1 MDTKVKNMAYW
12 KAKNGIVTDT
22 PIPGISHTSDGNE
35 KDGRSPSSAFQQ
47 KQAHGELR
55 KFIEG
60 KETKE
65 TKETKKPI
73 AGTGGAGKTGKAV
86 RTKIIDGVKHV
97 WDAFKNMWVKG

>member
-47 KQAHGELR
+47 KRIHIKKE

-60 KETKE
+60 EENKPT
-65 TKETKKPI
+65 KPI
-73 AGTGGAGKTGKAV
+73 AGTGGAGKTAKNV
-86 RTKIIDGVKHV
+86 RTKI
-97 WDAFKNMWVKG
+97 VKGIKYIWNKVKDTWEKA

>member
-47 KQAHGELR
+47 KEIHIKKE
-55 KFIEG
+55 KFIAGE
-60 KETKE
+60 EPTKPTE
-65 TKETKKPI
+65 STKPI
-73 AGTGGAGKTGKAV
+73 AGTGGAGKTAKNV
-86 RTKIIDGVKHV
+86 RTKI
-97 WDAFKNMWVKG
+97 VKGIKYIWNKVKETWEKA

>member
-47 KQAHGELR
+47 KTGHIKRE

-60 KETKE
+60 KENKPT
-65 TKETKKPI
+65 KPI
-73 AGTGGAGKTGKAV
+73 AGTGGGNP
-86 RTKIIDGVKHV
+86 RIKIIDGIKHI
-97 WDAFKNMWVKG
+97 WDTVKNMWKKA